1 MTTQEIRWHGRGGQ
15 GVVTANEILAGAA
28 LLEGKYMK
36 AFPEFGPERMGAP
49 IRAFARIS
57 DEPIKVHSQ
66 VYFPDYV
73 IVLDHTLIGNIN
85 VLEGLKREGALVA
98 NYPDGT
104 AKLRESLGTDM
115 NVHAVNATQ
124 IAVET
129 IGKPMANT
137 AMLGALVRVSNVVKL
152 ESIVAEMR
160 NKLGGKL
167 PEKVVDKNVLSV
179 ERAYQEV
186 DQ

>member
-1 MTTQEIRWHGRGGQ
+1 MTTHEIRWHGRGGQ

-73 IVLDHTLIGNIN
+73 IVLDPTLIGNVN
-85 VLEGLKREGALVA
+85 VLEGMKANGALVA
-98 NYPDGT
+98 NYAEGT
-104 AKLRESLGTDM
+104 KHLKEALGTDM
-115 NVHAVNATQ
+115 NVRAVDATQ
-124 IAVET
+124 IALET
-129 IGKPMANT
+129 IGRPMANT
-137 AMLGALVRVSNVVKL
+137 AMLGALVRVSNIVKL
-152 ESIVAEMR
+152 ESVLEELR
-160 NKLGGKL
+160 NKLGAKL
-167 PEKVVDKNVLSV
+167 PEKVVEKNILSV
-179 ERAYQEV
+179 QRAYDEV
-186 DQ
+186 D

>member
-57 DEPIKVHSQ
+57 SEPIKVHSQ

-73 IVLDHTLIGNIN
+73 IVLDPTLIGNVD
-85 VLEGLKREGALVA
+85 VLEGLKQDGVLVA

-104 AKLRESLGTDM
+104 AKLKEVLKTDM
-115 NVHAVNATQ
+115 KVYAVNATQ
-124 IAVET
+124 IALET
-129 IGKPMANT
+129 VGRPIANT
-137 AMLGALVRVSNVVKL
+137 AMLGALVKVSDIVKL
-152 ESIVAEMR
+152 ESIESELR
-160 NKLGGKL
+160 DKLGAKL
-167 PEKVVDKNVLSV
+167 SEKVVEKNVQSV
-179 ERAYQEV
+179 ERAYNEV
-186 DQ
+186 GK

>member
-1 MTTQEIRWHGRGGQ
+1 M
-15 GVVTANEILAGAA
+15 VTANEILAGAA

-49 IRAFARIS
+49 IRAFARVS

-73 IVLDHTLIGNIN
+73 IVLDPTLIGNVN
-85 VLEGLKREGALVA
+85 VLEGMKPGGVLVA
-98 NYPDGT
+98 NYFEGT
-104 AKLRESLGTDM
+104 SHLKGALKTDM
-115 NVHAVNATQ
+115 NVRAVNATQ
-124 IAVET
+124 IAIET

-152 ESIVAEMR
+152 ESVIEELR
-160 NKLGGKL
+160 IKLGTKL
-167 PEKVVDKNVLSV
+167 PEKIVEKNVLSV
-179 ERAYQEV
+179 QRAYDEV
-186 DQ
+186 D